1 MIADEYEKLQ
11 EAVLSFIQK
20 GEGTFEELALAIH
33 AFQFRKNAPY
43 QRFCRLR
50 GVDEALADWTQIPAV
65 PQQAFKSSRLTTFP
79 MEMAVREF
87 RTSGTTGEGFGS
99 HYFRDLT
106 LYDAAIEAGW
116 SALKVD
122 HLTKLVLTPS
132 PEEAPHSSLSHM
144 MGRLAQNESSCF
156 YMRCGILEEKR
167 LRNDIGSEPVLL
179 LGTALAF
186 FNLMEK
192 ANMALT
198 LPAVSH
204 ILETGGYKGSGRSL
218 SKEDFY
224 GQLSEFFGVELDS
237 ILNEYGMTELSSQ
250 FYTHGLGRPHLSGP
264 WIRER
269 VVHPLTGREVAVGET
284 GILQL
289 FDLANIGS
297 VLAIQ
302 TEDLAVRQ
310 ESGFILLGRDP
321 AALARGCSRSA
332 DDQLN
337 R

>member
-1 MIADEYEKLQ
+1 MTGEYEKLQ
-11 EAVLSFIQK
+11 EAVLCFIQK
-20 GEGTFEELALAIH
+20 GEGTFEELALEIH
-33 AFQFRKNAPY
+33 AFQFHENAPY
-43 QRFCRLR
+43 QRFCSLR
-50 GVDEALADWTQIPAV
+50 GAGEALDEWTQIPAV
-65 PQQAFKSSRLTTFP
+65 PQQAFKFSRLTTFSA
-79 MEMAVREF
+79 EMVVREF
-87 RTSGTTGEGFGS
+87 RTSGTTGEGYGS

-106 LYDAAIEAGW
+106 LYDAAIQAGW
-116 SALKVD
+116 STLKVD
-122 HLTKLVLTPS
+122 HFTKLVLTPS
-132 PEEAPHSSLSHM
+132 PAEAPHSSLSYM
-144 MGRLAQNESSCF
+144 MGRLVQNESSCF
-156 YMRCGILEEKR
+156 YMRGGGLEEKR
-167 LRNDIGSEPVLL
+167 LRQDIGSQPVLL

-192 ANMALT
+192 SIGRLT
-198 LPAVSH
+198 LPTESR
-204 ILETGGYKGSGRSL
+204 ILETGGYKGSRRSV

-224 GQLSEFFGVELDS
+224 LQLSEFFSVECDA

-250 FYTHGLGRPHLSGP
+250 FYTHGLGRPHRSGP

-289 FDLANIGS
+289 FDLANVGS

-310 ESGFILLGRDP
+310 ESGFNLIGRDP

-337 R
+337 P